1 MSPEELGKRL
11 TELRK
16 ALSRDSAEDWTQPR
30 LGKELGLTQ
39 NAIHRLEHGN
49 GSIVNLSLLV
59 DFYHIK
65 GYNIQW
71 VMALDNSKLR
81 MYRADKAP
89 DQELLQALENLNKII
104 NNKFS

>member
-1 MSPEELGKRL
+1 
-11 TELRK
+11 
-16 ALSRDSAEDWTQPR
+16 
-30 LGKELGLTQ
+30 LGLTQ

-49 GSIVNLSLLV
+49 GTIPNLSRML

-65 GYNIQW
+65 GYSIQW
-71 VMALDNSKLR
+71 VMASDHSNLS